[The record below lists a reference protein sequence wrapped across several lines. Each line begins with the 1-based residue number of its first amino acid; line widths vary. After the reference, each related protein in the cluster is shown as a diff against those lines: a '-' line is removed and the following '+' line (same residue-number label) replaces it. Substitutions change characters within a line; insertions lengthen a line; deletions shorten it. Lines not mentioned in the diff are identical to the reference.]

1 MATSIPDLYA
11 ILGVARDASPEE
23 IRSAYRRLARE
34 LHPDV
39 NGDPEAERRFKEITA
54 AYETL
59 SDPDRRAR
67 YDAFGMGGGAVPP
80 DLFPFGDFGDLFDVF
95 FGGGMRVGG
104 RRRPA
109 RRSRRQRGRD
119 LLTSLDLDFE
129 EAVFGTDKE
138 VDVEALSHCERCEGF
153 GTEPGTSVTRC
164 ARCSGTGQ
172 VQETA
177 RSIFGT
183 VMTSRPCPACE
194 ATGEVAQSP
203 CHECGGAGLRA
214 MRRRIPVHVPAG
226 VEDGMQLRLPD
237 EGEDGRAGGA
247 SGDLSITLRVRP
259 HEVFA
264 RRGQDLACTVSV
276 PMTRASLGGDVRIE
290 TLDGTES
297 IKLDAGTPNGA
308 VHRLKGKGVP
318 HLRRRGR
325 GDLLVTILVDTP
337 KPRSREERRL
347 LEQLADVRGETGEA
361 GADARR
367 RDRR

>member
-11 ILGVARDASPEE
+11 ILGVARDASPDE

-39 NGDPEAERRFKEITA
+39 NGDPEAEHRFKEITA

-67 YDAFGMGGGAVPP
+67 YDAFGMSGSIPP

-95 FGGGMRVGG
+95 FGGGVRVGG

-119 LLTSLDLDFE
+119 LLTSLDLDFV
-129 EAVFGTDKE
+129 EAVFGSKRE
-138 VDVEALSHCERCEGF
+138 VEIEALAHCEHCNGF
-153 GTEPGTSVTRC
+153 GTEPGTSLTRC
-164 ARCSGTGQ
+164 TRCSGSGQ

-183 VMTSRPCPACE
+183 VMTSRPCSTCE
-194 ATGEVAQSP
+194 ATGEVAASP
-203 CHECGGAGLRA
+203 CRECGGVGLRA
-214 MRRRIPVHVPAG
+214 ARRRVPVDVPAG
-226 VEDGMQLRLPD
+226 VEDGMQLRMPD
-237 EGEDGRAGGA
+237 QGEDGRAGGA

-259 HEVFA
+259 HEVFD

-276 PMTRASLGGDVRIE
+276 PMTRASLGGDVRVE
-290 TLDGTES
+290 TLDGRETIRLE
-297 IKLDAGTPNGA
+297 AGTPSGA

-325 GDLLVTILVDTP
+325 GDLLVTVLVDTP
-337 KPRSREERRL
+337 KPRSKDERRI
-347 LEQLADVRGETGEA
+347 LEQLADVRGETGDT
-361 GADARR
+361 GVVVRR

>member
-11 ILGVARDASPEE
+11 ILGVSRDASPDE

-67 YDAFGMGGGAVPP
+67 YDAFGTSGAVPP

-104 RRRPA
+104 RRRPK
-109 RRSRRQRGRD
+109 RSRRQRGRD
-119 LLTSLDLDFE
+119 LLTALDLEFE
-129 EAVFGTDKE
+129 EGVFGAEKE
-138 VDVEALSHCERCEGF
+138 VDIEALSHCERCEGF
-153 GTEPGTSVTRC
+153 GTEPGTPLTRC
-164 ARCSGTGQ
+164 DRCSGTGQ
-172 VQETA
+172 VEEAA

-183 VMTSRPCPACE
+183 VLTSRPCSACQ
-194 ATGEVAQSP
+194 ATGEVAASP
-203 CHECGGAGLRA
+203 CRDCGGVGLRA
-214 MRRRIPVHVPAG
+214 MRRRVPVQVPAG

-259 HEVFA
+259 HAVFD
-264 RRGQDLACTVSV
+264 RRGQDLACTISV
-276 PMTRASLGGDVRIE
+276 PMTRAALGGDVRVE
-290 TLDGTES
+290 TLDGTET
-297 IKLDAGTPNGA
+297 IRLDAGTPTGS
-308 VHRLKGKGVP
+308 VHRIKGKGVP
-318 HLRRRGR
+318 HVRRRGR
-325 GDLLVTILVDTP
+325 GDLLVTVVVDTP
-337 KPRSREERRL
+337 KPRSREERRI
-347 LEQLADVRGETGEA
+347 LEQLADARGETGET
-361 GADARR
+361 GAEVRR
-367 RDRR
+367 RGRR

>member
-67 YDAFGMGGGAVPP
+67 YDAFGMSGAVPP

-104 RRRPA
+104 RRRAP

-119 LLTSLDLDFE
+119 LLTALDLSFE
-129 EAVFGTDKE
+129 EAVFGTEKE
-138 VDVEALSHCERCEGF
+138 VDIEALLHCERCNGF
-153 GTEPGTSVTRC
+153 GTEPGTSLTRC

-172 VQETA
+172 VQESA

-183 VMTSRPCPACE
+183 VMTSRPCSACE
-194 ATGEVAQSP
+194 ATGEVAELP
-203 CHECGGAGLRA
+203 CRACGGVGLRT

-226 VEDGMQLRLPD
+226 VEDGVQLRLQD

-247 SGDLSITLRVRP
+247 SGDLSITLRVEP
-259 HEVFA
+259 HPLFD
-264 RRGQDLACTVSV
+264 RRGQDLACSISV
-276 PMTRASLGGDVRIE
+276 PMTRAALGGEVRIE
-290 TLDGTES
+290 TLDGVETIRLE
-297 IKLDAGTPNGA
+297 AGTPSGTL
-308 VHRLKGKGVP
+308 HRLKGRGVP
-318 HLRRRGR
+318 HPRRRGR
-325 GDLLVTILVDTP
+325 GDLLVTILVETP
-337 KPRSREERRL
+337 KPRSRDERRI
-347 LEQLADVRGETGEA
+347 LEQLAGARDETREM
-361 GADARR
+361 DAEVHRR
-367 RDRR
+367 YRR